1 MGCINCHHHIDL
13 NEFNDYFVN
22 NLFDK
27 FSKENKTV
35 FLLADFNTGLLNYDQ
50 VSPTNEFFDSLSSH
64 MLLPHIVQPTK
75 IRNNSKALI
84 GNIYSNAITSNN
96 ISGNLTATIL
106 DHLSQLLIAPDIT
119 PIHHLQN

>member
-22 NLFDK
+22 NLLDK

-35 FLLADFNTGLLNYDQ
+35 FLLADFNTDLLNYDQ
-50 VSPTNEFFDSLSSH
+50 FSPTNEFFDSLSSH
-64 MLLPHIVQPTK
+64 MLLPHIVKPTK
-75 IRNNSKALI
+75 TRNNSKALI

-106 DHLSQLLIAPDIT
+106 DHLSQLLIAPDIP

>member
-22 NLFDK
+22 NLLDK

-64 MLLPHIVQPTK
+64 TLLPHIVQPTK

-106 DHLSQLLIAPDIT
+106 DHLSQLLIAPDIP